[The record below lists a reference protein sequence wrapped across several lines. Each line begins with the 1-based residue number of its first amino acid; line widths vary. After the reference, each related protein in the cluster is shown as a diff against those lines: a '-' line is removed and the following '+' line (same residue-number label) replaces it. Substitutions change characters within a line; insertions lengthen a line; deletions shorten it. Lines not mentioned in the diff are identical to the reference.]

1 MYIVFCRN
9 TECIWIFYSDLLAE
23 KSPMSLN
30 LGSKSMFRLLWWC
43 RTSDWCDVCVRLHI
57 TRVLTFDAVVTIF
70 RGCLW
75 AISYHQG
82 WTFPQIPHIHSQ
94 RVHSVKWHCCGC
106 LLASCKENSTM
117 CPFHYQRRSG
127 HWLTASLK
135 GLAELNSSWKSYRF
149 SKT

>member
-1 MYIVFCRN
+1 MEMYIVFCRN

-75 AISYHQG
+75 AIPSPSFLTIKAELSPRSHTYTHRG
-82 WTFPQIPHIHSQ
+82 STPLNGTVVAVCWPVVKRTVLC
-94 RVHSVKWHCCGC
+94 VHSITREGLDTDW
-106 LLASCKENSTM
+106 LLPSKV
-117 CPFHYQRRSG
+117 
-127 HWLTASLK
+127 WLS
-135 GLAELNSSWKSYRF
+135 
-149 SKT
+149 